1 MLDKILEIKDKAINR
16 IKNLGLVRGIEIGSG
31 VAVILGAIAINFLAD
46 DDLMATDIVEN
57 YDADII
63 EVDEVV
69 VEDST
74 DSEDETE

>member
-1 MLDKILEIKDKAINR
+1 MLDKILEIKDKVADR
-16 IKNLGLVRGIEIGSG
+16 IKNVGLVRGIEIGSG

-57 YDADII
+57 YDPDII
-63 EVDEVV
+63 EADGVV
-69 VEDST
+69 VEDAI

>member
-1 MLDKILEIKDKAINR
+1 MLDKILDIKDKAVDR
-16 IKNLGLVRGIEIGSG
+16 VKNIGLVRGLEIGSG

-57 YDADII
+57 YDPDVI
-63 EVDEVV
+63 EAEGVV
-69 VEDST
+69 VEDSI